1 MKPSK
6 WLFFVSLSLGMV
18 KAGVAEVGADS
29 AESRKPVRLSVS
41 VVKQKDGSMVDRL
54 DLSVLPASSR
64 DGRIPSTPAE
74 WLDRMIDPTRNGLIL
89 RQPHL
94 LAEWLDAVTEPKFMT
109 ALATVALDPET
120 YPKTL
125 NRLVDPATA
134 RNWSESM
141 DPEILMRW
149 MAAGLDPRV
158 YQAVFQH
165 MFDPKKYLRWANAY
179 PENNPNSTVGC
190 APAPDELEFRKLPD
204 RQQWMQMPVREP
216 KDNPWLANNCSYRY

>member
-1 MKPSK
+1 MKPCK
-6 WLFFVSLSLGMV
+6 WMFAVLLSLGVV
-18 KAGVAEVGADS
+18 KAGLAEVGVDA
-29 AESRKPVRLSVS
+29 AQTRKPVRLSVS

-94 LAEWLDAVTEPKFMT
+94 FAEWLDAVTEPQFMT

-134 RNWSESM
+134 RNWSEFM
-141 DPEILMRW
+141 DPQVLMRW
-149 MAAGLDPRV
+149 MAAGMDPKV

-165 MFDPKKYLRWANAY
+165 MFDPKKYLRWATAQPGNNAWSAVV
-179 PENNPNSTVGC
+179 P
-190 APAPDELEFRKLPD
+190 PAPDESEVRKSPD
-204 RQQWMQMPVREP
+204 HQQWMQMPVREP
-216 KDNPWLANNCSYRY
+216 RENPWLANNRSYRY